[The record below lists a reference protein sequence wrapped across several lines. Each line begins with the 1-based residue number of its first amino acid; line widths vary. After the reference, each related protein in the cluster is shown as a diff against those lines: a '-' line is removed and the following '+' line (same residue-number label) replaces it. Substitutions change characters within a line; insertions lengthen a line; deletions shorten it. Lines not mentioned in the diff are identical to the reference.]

1 LLYLP
6 VLELVALL
14 PSHSTSAGDNALG
27 SAGAEEAEEGV
38 NQTRVAEGVAERDLY
53 SASRAPSRLH
63 APPAAGA
70 QGSGMQQDAHVTP
83 TETQRADE
91 AGGESAGGLKMES
104 KEALREL
111 CVLLHGMLQ
120 AHGNDTGMTETVGPL
135 LAQLSSLRYKF
146 SKLFYN
152 VTNTVNM
159 LGY

>member
-1 LLYLP
+1 
-6 VLELVALL
+6 
-14 PSHSTSAGDNALG
+14 
-27 SAGAEEAEEGV
+27 V
-38 NQTRVAEGVAERDLY
+38 NKVRVAEGLAERGLS
-53 SASRAPSRLH
+53 SASRARSSLH

-70 QGSGMQQDAHVTP
+70 QGSGMQQDAHMTP
-83 TETQRADE
+83 TETPRAD
-91 AGGESAGGLKMES
+91 AVGGESAGGQQMES
-104 KEALREL
+104 KEALKEL